1 MASSVALPQTGA
13 GFIKTESTSRDRS
26 SAAQRVAG
34 ALLMLPGIGLVM
46 GWLTAEALYPQAYS
60 THANSLSHLGATEP
74 PNSIALQPS
83 ATIFDATMI
92 VAGLML
98 LGAAYFTFRAF
109 QARRVSIP
117 IALLGIGAVGV
128 GIFALNVNPTIHTL
142 VALLAFSSGGVTLI
156 LASTIAPP
164 FFRYLWMALGVVALV
179 AITLGLFFAQW
190 APIAALGLG
199 GIERWNA
206 YLIVLW
212 LVAFGGMLMSGYP
225 IRADSSKSV
234 SPGGRLSGEVAR

>member
-1 MASSVALPQTGA
+1 MFDMAGSVVLPQVRAGVTRAESTARDSSSV
-13 GFIKTESTSRDRS
+13 
-26 SAAQRVAG
+26 AQRVAG

-46 GWLTAEALYPQAYS
+46 GWLTAEALYPQTYS

-98 LGAAYFTFRAF
+98 VGAAYFTFRAF
-109 QARRVSIP
+109 QAKRVSIP
-117 IALLGIGAVGV
+117 IAVLGIGAVGV
-128 GIFALNVNPTIHTL
+128 GIFALNVNPTLHTL
-142 VALLAFSSGGVTLI
+142 FALLAFTSGGVTLI

-164 FFRYLWMALGVVALV
+164 FFRYLWMTLGVAALV
-179 AITLGLFFAQW
+179 AITLGLFLSQW

-206 YLIVLW
+206 YPIVLW
-212 LVAFGGMLMSGYP
+212 LIAFGSLLMSGCP
-225 IRADSSKSV
+225 IK
-234 SPGGRLSGEVAR
+234 ETARRPA